1 MDAAYFIGVIFGALF
16 AGGIIGLIP
25 LILGINKG
33 QKQLGI
39 IGFACCIGGSFILGL
54 LLSIPIAIV
63 FTVIILNKAN
73 SPSQFK

>member
-1 MDAAYFIGVIFGALF
+1 MDAAYFVGVILGALF
-16 AGGIIGLIP
+16 AGAIIGLIP

-54 LLSIPIAIV
+54 LLAIPIAIV
-63 FTVIILNKAN
+63 FTVIILKK
-73 SPSQFK
+73 FKSDLNI